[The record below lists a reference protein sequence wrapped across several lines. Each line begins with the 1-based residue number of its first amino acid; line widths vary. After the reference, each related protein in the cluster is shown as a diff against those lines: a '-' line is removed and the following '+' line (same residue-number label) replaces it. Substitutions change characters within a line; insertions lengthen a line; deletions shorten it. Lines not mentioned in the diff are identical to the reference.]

1 MARRRDPGL
10 DAVTGFRAGGFRRED
25 FTEENLAIIA
35 AEAARVGA
43 FTALGRDAREASRR
57 GLLARHAPGA
67 AVWVFGYGSLM
78 WNPAFHCAA
87 RRPGLVYGYH
97 RRFCLWMTMGR
108 GTPDIPGL
116 MLGLERGGSCRGVAL
131 KIAPH
136 HVESE
141 TTILWR
147 REMMTGTYQPRWVSV
162 HTEDGPLAAIAFVAN
177 HGHPRYSGRLDLDTM
192 VRAIALARGR
202 LGHCRDYLRQTVRHL
217 DELGI
222 GDGPMHR
229 LLRRVEAYGSADT
242 DAPQRPRGG
251 LRD

>member
-1 MARRRDPGL
+1 MVRRCDPGL
-10 DAVTGFRAGGFRRED
+10 DAVSGFREGGFRRED
-25 FTEENLAIIA
+25 FTEENIEIIA

-57 GLLARHAPGA
+57 RLLARHAPGA

-78 WNPAFHCAA
+78 WNPAFYCDA
-87 RRPGLVYGYH
+87 RRPALVYGYH

-131 KIAPH
+131 KIAPQ

-147 REMMTGTYQPRWVSV
+147 REMMTGIYEPRWVNV
-162 HTEDGPLAAIAFVAN
+162 RTEDGRLPAVTFVAN
-177 HGHPRYSGRLDLDTM
+177 HAHPRYSGRLDLEAT

-202 LGHCRDYLRQTVRHL
+202 LGLCRDYLRQTVCHL

-229 LLRRVEAYGSADT
+229 LLRRVEAYVSAGT
-242 DAPQRPRGG
+242 DAPYRQRGG

>member
-1 MARRRDPGL
+1 MARRWDSGL
-10 DAVTGFRAGGFRRED
+10 DGLRGLGEGGFTRED
-25 FTEENLAIIA
+25 FTEDNLAIIA

-43 FTALGRDAREASRR
+43 FSALGRDAREASRR
-57 GLLARHAPGA
+57 RLLARHAPGA

-78 WNPAFHCAA
+78 WNPAFYCDEQ
-87 RRPGLVYGYH
+87 RPGLVYGYH

-108 GTPDIPGL
+108 GSPDRPGL

-131 KIAPH
+131 KIAAQ

-141 TTILWR
+141 TAILWR

-162 HTEDGPLAAIAFVAN
+162 HTKDGPLPAIAFVVDHA
-177 HGHPRYSGRLDLDTM
+177 HPRYSGRLDLETT
-192 VRAIALARGR
+192 VRAIARAKGR
-202 LGHCRDYLRQTVRHL
+202 LGLCRDYLRHTVRHL

-229 LLRRVEAYGSADT
+229 LLRRVEAYGSGET
-242 DAPQRPRGG
+242 DVPHRQGG
-251 LRD
+251 SLRD